1 MECKEGKKVI
11 AEIFA
16 ENAASVNALS
26 SRAKTARGIFRKT
39 AKTKE
44 LGAFACFP
52 KPSLSFNP

>member
-16 ENAASVNALS
+16 ENAATVNALS

-44 LGAFACFP
+44 ARRLRLFSETFF
-52 KPSLSFNP
+52 KL